1 MGIHAWISQGS
12 SLVISCLHCGSN
24 IYDLILKSENY
35 MPGTVHM
42 SAGRMSLQHMLSLE
56 FAESMAD
63 LLLMFSKAIILNLAM

>member
-12 SLVISCLHCGSN
+12 YLFISCLHCGSS

-42 SAGRMSLQHMLSLE
+42 SAGKMSLQHMLLLE
-56 FAESMAD
+56 FAESMVD
-63 LLLMFSKAIILNLAM
+63 LLLVFPKAIILNLAM